1 MPRRIGRLLAVSL
14 VVASGGAFAWGLAP
28 SVAPL
33 PAPSPEATGV
43 ADPASPAAKLIR
55 AARTQEGVT
64 TLYDPAYVP
73 LAYPGGDVAR
83 DRGVCT
89 DVVVRAYRD
98 AFGLDLQK
106 LVHDDMTR
114 AFAAYP
120 KRWGLTKTDTNIDHR
135 RVPNL
140 QVFFT
145 RHGRALPVTSESK
158 DYAPGDLVTQ
168 MIDGKL
174 PHVAIVTGLLSPDG
188 ARPLVVHNI
197 GRGTRLEDTLF
208 AFPITGHYRWGPAA
222 ETATTPGSPG
232 ATTGLPPRPTP

>member
-1 MPRRIGRLLAVSL
+1 MPRRLHLALALSL
-14 VVASGGAFAWGLAP
+14 SLATGTAFAWGVASP
-28 SVAPL
+28 SAL
-33 PAPSPEATGV
+33 SDPSAAYPREATGI
-43 ADPASPAAKLIR
+43 ADATSPAARLIR
-55 AARTQEGVT
+55 AARSQEGVT
-64 TLYDPAYVP
+64 VLYDPAYVA

-106 LVHDDMTR
+106 LVHDDMTS
-114 AFAAYP
+114 AFALYP
-120 KRWGLTKTDTNIDHR
+120 KRWGLKSTDSNIDHR

-145 RHGRALPVTSESK
+145 RHGRSLPVSSEAK

-174 PHVAIVTGLLSPDG
+174 PHVAIVTGLMSGDG
-188 ARPLVVHNI
+188 ARPLLVHNI

-208 AFPITGHYRWGPAA
+208 AFPITGHYRYGP
-222 ETATTPGSPG
+222 
-232 ATTGLPPRPTP
+232 R